1 PSASSTRMTSLI
13 AANNASSSASAS
25 RTTGAADFVVVIL
38 RGTNTHPA
46 ATSEQLPGAG
56 RDARHPRWPPPVSGG
71 GSPRRRRLVQHRLH
85 ELSEVDRLP
94 DIAVRAQP
102 IAQDHVPLLARRGE
116 DDDRQQ
122 AGAFVRADAGRLAGA
137 AGRGRAHRSSTSRT
151 LRTIASGVNGFCT

>member
-1 PSASSTRMTSLI
+1 MTSLI

-46 ATSEQLPGAG
+46 ATWEQLPGAG
-56 RDARHPRWPPPVSGG
+56 RDARHPRWPPPVSGD
-71 GSPRRRRLVQHRLH
+71 GSPGR
-85 ELSEVDRLP
+85 E
-94 DIAVRAQP
+94 
-102 IAQDHVPLLARRGE
+102 HVPLLARRGE

-137 AGRGRAHRSSTSRT
+137 PRPGRAPPASTPRT
-151 LRTIASGVNGFCT
+151 PPAIASRGEGLCPEAGARPGHPRRGD

>member
-1 PSASSTRMTSLI
+1 MTSLI

-25 RTTGAADFVVVIL
+25 RTTGAADFAVVIL

-46 ATSEQLPGAG
+46 ATREQLPGAG

-71 GSPRRRRLVQHRLH
+71 GSPGRRRLVQHQPVEPQLAHRLH

-102 IAQDHVPLLARRGE
+102 IARDHVPLLARRGE

-122 AGAFVRADAGRLAGA
+122 AGALVRAD
-137 AGRGRAHRSSTSRT
+137 
-151 LRTIASGVNGFCT
+151 